1 MNKSTNT
8 TPDNGANNQPTV
20 NERLDE
26 ILYAHN
32 DAIKSLHHKIKY
44 QNLNPTPDEI
54 LGMEDAVSA
63 TAKQA
68 LTSLIKELVAEA
80 KPGIHPYL
88 DSKIDGGY
96 AQVIY
101 GAGVLNYQNNLLK
114 ALEEV

>member
-1 MNKSTNT
+1 MTNY
-8 TPDNGANNQPTV
+8 

-54 LGMEDAVSA
+54 LAMEDAVSA

-80 KPGIHPYL
+80 KPEEHIDVYTYTNAKTNGDIR
-88 DSKIDGGY
+88 KI
-96 AQVIY
+96 AIEQFE
-101 GAGVLNYQNNLLK
+101 QSLLK
-114 ALEEV
+114 ALETRE